1 MATFTEAAIRAR
13 AQTTTV
19 RVQKSAKAVL
29 EEASV
34 SPPTEFDVFLS
45 YSSQE
50 PNEVILG
57 VKETLKDYGLTAY
70 VDKFDDP
77 NLTPDNVT
85 KATAETLRK
94 RLRQSKSLLFLHSE
108 SSNVSKWMPWELGY
122 FDGYRAKVG
131 IFPVTKTALSKY
143 VGQEY
148 LGIYPYVGNAKD
160 TQGQER
166 LWIWETES
174 KYAVYNKWVKGNDEI
189 KAR

>member
-13 AQTTTV
+13 AQATTV
-19 RVQKSAKAVL
+19 RARKSAKAVL

-77 NLTPDNVT
+77 YLTPDNVT

-160 TQGQER
+160 KQGQER

>member
-13 AQTTTV
+13 AHTTTV
-19 RVQKSAKAVL
+19 SVQKSAKAIL

-57 VKETLKDYGLTAY
+57 VKETLKDYGLTTY

-85 KATAETLRK
+85 RATAETLRK

-122 FDGYRAKVG
+122 FDGFRAKVG

-160 TQGQER
+160 RKGKER

-174 KYAVYNKWVKGNDEI
+174 KYAVYNE
-189 KAR
+189 